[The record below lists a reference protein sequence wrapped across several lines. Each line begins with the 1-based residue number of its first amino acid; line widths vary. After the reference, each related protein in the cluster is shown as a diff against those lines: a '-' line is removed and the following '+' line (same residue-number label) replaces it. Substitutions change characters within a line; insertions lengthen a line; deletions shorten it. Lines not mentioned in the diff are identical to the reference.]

1 MEWRTVH
8 DAGEDEK
15 MLVDETLFLIS
26 IRTCGEKSINE
37 DETEYR
43 ASGWRML
50 RETGSCMDL
59 AAD

>member
-1 MEWRTVH
+1 
-8 DAGEDEK
+8 

-59 AAD
+59 SAD

>member
-1 MEWRTVH
+1 MH